1 MYNAMTI
8 HNQMKG
14 DIMSK
19 RQQINAL
26 VRTETEV
33 AIKINPSIPYS
44 TLMKEF
50 SECIFKVETYKEL
63 FQFIAAQIAC
73 GERNFIEGI
82 GKIEYDYGQQFREDV
97 VVLYSD
103 SVNQSETEIVGT
115 EYV

>member
-1 MYNAMTI
+1 
-8 HNQMKG
+8 
-14 DIMSK
+14 MSK

-50 SECIFKVETYKEL
+50 SECIFKVETYEEL

-73 GERNFIEGI
+73 GNNRFIEGV
-82 GKIEYDYGQQFREDV
+82 GKIEYDYGQEFTEDV
-97 VVLYSD
+97 IVLYSL
-103 SVNQSETEIVGT
+103 SISQSETDIVGT

>member
-1 MYNAMTI
+1 MGKT
-8 HNQMKG
+8 
-14 DIMSK
+14 
-19 RQQINAL
+19 QQINAL

-50 SECIFKVETYKEL
+50 SECIFKLHSYEEL

-73 GERNFIEGI
+73 GKRNFIEGV
-82 GKIEYDYGQQFREDV
+82 GKIEYNYGQEFKDDV
-97 VVLYSD
+97 VVLYSL
-103 SVNQSETEIVGT
+103 SISQSETDIVGT

>member
-1 MYNAMTI
+1 
-8 HNQMKG
+8 
-14 DIMSK
+14 MSK

-73 GERNFIEGI
+73 GERDFIEGI
-82 GKIEYDYGQQFREDV
+82 GKIDYDYGQEFEDDM
-97 VVLYSD
+97 VVLYSVII
-103 SVNQSETEIVGT
+103 SQSETDIFGT

>member
-1 MYNAMTI
+1 MYNAMSI
-8 HNQMKG
+8 RNQMKG

-50 SECIFKVETYKEL
+50 SECIFKVETYEEL

-73 GERNFIEGI
+73 GNNRFIEGV
-82 GKIEYDYGQQFREDV
+82 GKIEYNYGQEFTEDV
-97 VVLYSD
+97 VVLYSLNI
-103 SVNQSETEIVGT
+103 SQSETDIVGT

>member
-1 MYNAMTI
+1 MGKT
-8 HNQMKG
+8 
-14 DIMSK
+14 
-19 RQQINAL
+19 QQINAL

-33 AIKINPSIPYS
+33 AVKINPNTAYS

-73 GERNFIEGI
+73 GNNRFIEGV
-82 GKIEYDYGQQFREDV
+82 GKVEYDYGQEFSEDV
-97 VVLYSD
+97 VVLYSL
-103 SVNQSETEIVGT
+103 SIGQSETDIVGT

>member
-1 MYNAMTI
+1 MGKI
-8 HNQMKG
+8 
-14 DIMSK
+14 
-19 RQQINAL
+19 QQINAI

-33 AIKINPSIPYS
+33 IIKINPSIPYS

-82 GKIEYDYGQQFREDV
+82 GEIRWDYGQEFTEDV
-97 VVLYSD
+97 VVLYST
-103 SVNQSETEIVGT
+103 SI
-115 EYV
+115 EYEADVIGAELV

>member
-1 MYNAMTI
+1 MGKT
-8 HNQMKG
+8 
-14 DIMSK
+14 
-19 RQQINAL
+19 QQINAL

-33 AIKINPSIPYS
+33 IIKINPNVAYS

-82 GKIEYDYGQQFREDV
+82 GKIEWDYGQEFKDDV
-97 VVLYSD
+97 IVLYSD
-103 SVNQSETEIVGT
+103 SINQSEIDIVGT

>member
-1 MYNAMTI
+1 MNKI
-8 HNQMKG
+8 
-14 DIMSK
+14 
-19 RQQINAL
+19 QQINAL

-33 AIKINPSIPYS
+33 AIKINPSIAYS

-73 GERNFIEGI
+73 GEYRFIEGI
-82 GKIEYDYGQQFREDV
+82 GKIEYDNGQEFKDDT
-97 VVLYSD
+97 VVLYSF
-103 SVNQSETEIVGT
+103 SINQSETDIFGT

>member
-1 MYNAMTI
+1 
-8 HNQMKG
+8 
-14 DIMSK
+14 MSK

-50 SECIFKVETYKEL
+50 SECIFKVETYEEL

-73 GERNFIEGI
+73 GNNRFIEGV
-82 GKIEYDYGQQFREDV
+82 GKIEYDYGQEFTEDV
-97 VVLYSD
+97 VVLYSL
-103 SVNQSETEIVGT
+103 SISQSETDIVGT

>member
-8 HNQMKG
+8 RNQMKG
-14 DIMSK
+14 TNMSK

-44 TLMKEF
+44 TLMEEF
-50 SECIFKVETYKEL
+50 SECIFKVQTYEEI
-63 FQFIAAQIAC
+63 FQFVAAKIAC
-73 GERNFIEGI
+73 GECNFIEGI
-82 GKIEYDYGQQFREDV
+82 GKIEYDYGQEFREDV
-97 VVLYSD
+97 VVLYSM
-103 SVNQSETEIVGT
+103 SVNKFETDIVGT

>member
-1 MYNAMTI
+1 MDKI
-8 HNQMKG
+8 
-14 DIMSK
+14 
-19 RQQINAL
+19 QQINAL

-33 AIKINPSIPYS
+33 AIKINPSIAYS

-82 GKIEYDYGQQFREDV
+82 GRIEYDYGQEFEDDM
-97 VVLYSD
+97 VVLYSV
-103 SVNQSETEIVGT
+103 SISQSETDIVGT

>member
-1 MYNAMTI
+1 MGKT
-8 HNQMKG
+8 
-14 DIMSK
+14 
-19 RQQINAL
+19 QQINAL

-50 SECIFKVETYKEL
+50 SECIFNLNSYEEL

-73 GERNFIEGI
+73 GYRNFIEGI
-82 GKIEYDYGQQFREDV
+82 GRIEYDYGQEFTEDV
-97 VVLYSD
+97 VVLYSL
-103 SVNQSETEIVGT
+103 SISQSETDIVGT